1 MPAACD
7 SVGEDTERNAGHTA
21 TLGCPTEKITPV
33 PLCWYVVP
41 LRMTRS
47 SAGRSYAGAAVPLAA
62 LAGWLLQSNP
72 GGDPGPRTD
81 LLFENLVANGLGG
94 ALVTL
99 IVGGLLIALATEYT
113 DRNTRRIQREP
124 GRTFLY
130 GFGILIGF
138 IIVFVALAL
147 TIVGLL
153 VALPLALIGGIAF
166 LIWGQLGYLTVGRLV
181 TDEKWPTLGVA
192 VGVAFLVGVV
202 PGFGALVG
210 FVIGSM
216 GVGAG
221 WIDFREDN
229 RRPPRRRA
237 RRGPG
242 PEWDEGGRG
251 RRGGRGGPAGRGGRG
266 GGDRAGGGPRAGG
279 RSRGRGRQDRPSDT
293 QGGRPSDTQGGHRD
307 RGQHERGAWGT
318 DDQSGGEGG
327 WGTESEDNWGFD
339 DDETWDEQGEDRD
352 WSTTDDDVEWSSDED
367 EDDSGWL

>member
-1 MPAACD
+1 M
-7 SVGEDTERNAGHTA
+7 
-21 TLGCPTEKITPV
+21 TLP
-33 PLCWYVVP
+33 
-41 LRMTRS
+41 

-62 LAGWLLQSNP
+62 LAGWLLQSGP
-72 GGDPGPRTD
+72 SGDPGPRTD
-81 LLFENLVANGLGG
+81 LLFENLFVNGLGG
-94 ALVTL
+94 ALTTL
-99 IVGGLLIALATEYT
+99 IVGGLLIAVATEYT

-124 GRTFLY
+124 GRTFIY
-130 GFGILIGF
+130 GFGILVGF
-138 IIVFVALAL
+138 IIIFIALAL

-153 VALPLALIGGIAF
+153 VALPLALIAGLAF

-192 VGVAFLVGVV
+192 IGVAFLVGVV
-202 PGFGALVG
+202 PGIGALVG

-229 RRPPRRRA
+229 RRPPEPRA

-242 PEWDEGGRG
+242 PEWDEGGR
-251 RRGGRGGPAGRGGRG
+251 RGRGGRG
-266 GGDRAGGGPRAGG
+266 GAGGSRGGGGRGGRGGRGGDSGRGGGP
-279 RSRGRGRQDRPSDT
+279 SRTRGPSNRP
-293 QGGRPSDTQGGHRD
+293 GDTQGGHRD
-307 RGQHERGAWGT
+307 RGQHERGAWGA
-318 DDQSGGEGG
+318 DEQSGGEGG